1 MRIYLVGGALRD
13 RLLNLPVKDRDWLV
27 VGATT
32 EEMLKLGYRQA
43 DADFPVFLH
52 PESGEEYA
60 LARSETKNGPGY
72 KGFEVSSDPQVTLEQ
87 DLQRRDLTINAMV
100 EDEQGTLIDPFNG
113 KTDLDTGLLRHI
125 SPAFVED
132 PVRLLRIARFAAKL
146 GGWGFRVAHTTH
158 KLMKQMA
165 ASDDITALKSERVW
179 QEMVRALGEVQP
191 WRFFEVLHRCGAL
204 ERILPEL
211 AQTMRALDGHAKEGG
226 AAAISALKRA
236 AEFGDSRICFAVI
249 FYYPSVVEGA
259 KQPLMQ
265 RLRAERDYSDLL
277 ELVLTLVPI
286 YQKLSQADAAGFMQ
300 LQQRG
305 RALQQPERFWRAINA
320 CEAIQPEQ
328 AEKKRQQIELA
339 LSAAATVTAAVL
351 QAEGLQGAALGAALT
366 QRRLQ
371 AIAAIIHNPD

>member
-1 MRIYLVGGALRD
+1 
-13 RLLNLPVKDRDWLV
+13 
-27 VGATT
+27 
-32 EEMLKLGYRQA
+32 KLGYRQA

-236 AEFGDSRICFAVI
+236 AKFGDSRICFAVI

-328 AEKKRQQIELA
+328 AEKKRQQIEQA
-339 LSAAATVTAAVL
+339 LSAAATVTTAVL